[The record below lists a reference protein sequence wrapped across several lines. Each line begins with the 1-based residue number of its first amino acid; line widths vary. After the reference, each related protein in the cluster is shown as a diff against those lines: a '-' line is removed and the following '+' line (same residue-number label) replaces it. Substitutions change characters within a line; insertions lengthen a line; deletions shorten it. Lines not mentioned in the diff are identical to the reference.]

1 MPATSAPPGPPVES
15 GSRLAG
21 DFPAGI
27 PQPPQFG
34 PLTLMQNEPRQRG
47 MQRLL
52 GFATRVRGD
61 IAACGI
67 ISEVLRRPFRSTL
80 DRPIR
85 VFVPRALSSNTSP
98 GMPHPRVHARN
109 LAEKCNV
116 DLEHRE
122 RSHSCTGVAVQISPT
137 RHTFRIPHP
146 IHFVDISFFSS

>member
-1 MPATSAPPGPPVES
+1 MIRIEISRRLPCWNSTTTAVWAAHLDAKRTPGNGECRGFSVLQRVFGGTSPNPT
-15 GSRLAG
+15 
-21 DFPAGI
+21 F
-27 PQPPQFG
+27 
-34 PLTLMQNEPRQRG
+34 
-47 MQRLL
+47 
-52 GFATRVRGD
+52 
-61 IAACGI
+61 GI
-67 ISEVLRRPFRSTL
+67 ISEVLRQPFRSTL

-122 RSHSCTGVAVQISPT
+122 RSHSCTGVAVQISRT